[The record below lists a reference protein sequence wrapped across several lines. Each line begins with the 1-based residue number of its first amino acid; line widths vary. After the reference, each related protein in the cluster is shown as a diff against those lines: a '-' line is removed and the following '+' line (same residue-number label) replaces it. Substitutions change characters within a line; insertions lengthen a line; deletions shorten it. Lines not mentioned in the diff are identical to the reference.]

1 MGKYPTVYQFEE
13 NGERYMLGS
22 DVGAYLGFYKG
33 ALYKRFPSLE
43 RRILNAKERE
53 ALSELNIDNR
63 TLCNM
68 GTMVVKA
75 SEAMDILKGDDEYYR
90 RKNTTTAT
98 QNNEAKEAINVA
110 FCRKRS
116 SRTDLVDL
124 RENLTFVPTAAKL
137 GKKQSTVR
145 RIIPKKQTV
154 IEKPSEMALDYPN
167 LACTVMNNVTLE
179 LDDESTPVKRRR
191 KQKLNKQVEKMPEWK
206 LSELL

>member
-13 NGERYMLGS
+13 NDERYMLGS

-116 SRTDLVDL
+116 SRTDLADL
-124 RENLTFVPTAAKL
+124 RENLTFVPTATKL

-154 IEKPSEMALDYPN
+154 IEKPSEIALDYPN

>member
-1 MGKYPTVYQFEE
+1 MGKYPTVYQLEE

-53 ALSELNIDNR
+53 ALSELSIDNR

>member
-53 ALSELNIDNR
+53 ALSKLSIDNR

>member
-53 ALSELNIDNR
+53 ALSELSIDNR

>member
-53 ALSELNIDNR
+53 ALSELSIDNR

-98 QNNEAKEAINVA
+98 QNNKAKEAINVA

-137 GKKQSTVR
+137 GKKQSTVG

-154 IEKPSEMALDYPN
+154 IEKPSEMASDYPN

-179 LDDESTPVKRRR
+179 KDDESTPVKRRR
-191 KQKLNKQVEKMPEWK
+191 KQKLNKQVEKMSEWK

>member
-53 ALSELNIDNR
+53 ALSELSIDNR

-98 QNNEAKEAINVA
+98 QNNKAKEAINVA